1 MLPQTE
7 NMLSED
13 AHFTNKQRAR
23 TPTGLQTQQILLER
37 HPPPLETATYLEKE
51 GFRLGSS
58 LFGTIELH
66 LPFPKERKEIEE
78 GGVSWLHRSQ
88 PVWVP
93 VSGWAKGLYL
103 SSKAARRRASRI
115 FSSGSH
121 VLYLKETR
129 KNQSSVPG
137 AGERG
142 GSGGRVC
149 VCNFSGCLVLYF
161 NVKGKRGRKNPP
173 RYQCGVAI
181 AYNLLTSATS
191 PSISRDIPC
200 VPEDAKGKMHVY
212 VCAWGGMHDEDTRN
226 THENA
231 CTK

>member
-1 MLPQTE
+1 MLPLTE
-7 NMLSED
+7 ETQI
-13 AHFTNKQRAR
+13 TNKHKVW
-23 TPTGLQTQQILLER
+23 TPIGLQALQILLES
-37 HPPPLETATYLEKE
+37 HTPPLENTTYFEKE

-58 LFGTIELH
+58 LFGAIELH
-66 LPFPKERKEIEE
+66 LPFPKEIKEIE

-88 PVWVP
+88 PVWVL
-93 VSGWAKGLYL
+93 VSGWAQGLYL
-103 SSKAARRRASRI
+103 SSKAARRRASRM

-129 KNQSSVPG
+129 KNQASVPG

-149 VCNFSGCLVLYF
+149 VCNFSGCLMLYF
-161 NVKGKRGRKNPP
+161 NVKGERGRKNPP

-200 VPEDAKGKMHVY
+200 VPADAKGKMRVY

-226 THENA
+226 TRENA